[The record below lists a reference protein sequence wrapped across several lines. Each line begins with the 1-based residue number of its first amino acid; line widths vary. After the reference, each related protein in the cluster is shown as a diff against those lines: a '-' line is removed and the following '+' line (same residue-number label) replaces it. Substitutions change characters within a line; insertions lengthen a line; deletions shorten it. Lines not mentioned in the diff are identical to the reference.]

1 MAQGTDVHNEFD
13 DERLTMLFQA
23 ALRKELGRS
32 FAATLVVVLTIV
44 MTMMLIRT
52 LGQAARG
59 SASPEDVVLLLGFAA
74 MAHLPTMVTLSL
86 FVAVVLTLGR
96 MYRDSEMAVW
106 FASGLSLGRTVRP
119 VMGTAVPALAMVA
132 VMVTIAWPWV
142 NQKTL
147 EVRERYNQRPDVARV
162 APGLF
167 QPSSDGQRVFFVD
180 RDSAESREAR
190 NVFILAQARSTESV
204 TTALSGSVFE
214 EGGDRFAVLQR
225 GQRNEFNA
233 ATNERALAR
242 FETYRVLIDQSR
254 VPAAQSLPPKALSTK
269 QLLISRGPVNDG
281 ELAWRL
287 GLCLGACNLT
297 LLGLGLAPVNPRRGG
312 NWNLVLALLSFIVY
326 FNLVNL
332 SQSWVAGGRLS
343 LPAALGVLHGLAFVC
358 ALALI
363 WWRDHATSWSWPA
376 FPSQRLSAAPESRS

>member
-1 MAQGTDVHNEFD
+1 MAQGVEVHNEFG
-13 DERLTMLFQA
+13 DERLMMLFQG

-44 MTMMLIRT
+44 LTMMLIRT

-59 SASPEDVVLLLGFAA
+59 VASPQDVVLLLGFAA
-74 MAHLPTMVTLSL
+74 MAHLPTMITLSL

-106 FASGLSLGRTVRP
+106 FASGLSLGRMVRP
-119 VMGTAVPALAMVA
+119 VLGTAGPALVL
-132 VMVTIAWPWV
+132 VTVLVTVAWPWV
-142 NQKTL
+142 NQQTL
-147 EVRERYNQRPDVARV
+147 EVRERYNQRSDVARV

-167 QPSSDGQRVFFVD
+167 QSSSDGQRVFFID
-180 RDSAESREAR
+180 RDSAESQQAR
-190 NVFILAQARSTESV
+190 NVFILAQARSTESI
-204 TTALSGSVFE
+204 TTALSGTVLTEAS
-214 EGGDRFAVLQR
+214 DRFAVLER

-233 ATNERALAR
+233 ATGERALAR
-242 FETYRVLIDQSR
+242 FETYRVLIDQAQA
-254 VPAAQSLPPKALSTK
+254 PLTQSLPPKALSTLD
-269 QLLISRGPVNDG
+269 LLVLRSPLNDG

-287 GLCLGACNLT
+287 GLCLGAGNLT
-297 LLGLGLAPVNPRRGG
+297 LIGVGLAPVNPRRGG

-326 FNLVNL
+326 FNLINL

-343 LPAALGVLHGLAFVC
+343 LPAALWALHGLAFVC

-363 WWRDHATSWSWPA
+363 WWRDHATSWSRP
-376 FPSQRLSAAPESRS
+376 RLGSRQMSAVLGTRS

>member
-1 MAQGTDVHNEFD
+1 
-13 DERLTMLFQA
+13 MLFQG

-44 MTMMLIRT
+44 LTMMLIRT

-59 SASPEDVVLLLGFAA
+59 VASPQDVVLLLGFAA
-74 MAHLPTMVTLSL
+74 MAHLPTMITLSL

-106 FASGLSLGRTVRP
+106 FSSGLSLGRMVRP
-119 VMGTAVPALAMVA
+119 VLGTAGPALVL
-132 VMVTIAWPWV
+132 VTVLVTVAWPWV
-142 NQKTL
+142 NQQTL
-147 EVRERYNQRPDVARV
+147 EVRERYNQRSDVARV

-167 QPSSDGQRVFFVD
+167 QSSSDGQRVFFID
-180 RDSAESREAR
+180 RDSAESQQAR

-204 TTALSGSVFE
+204 TTALSGTLLTEAS
-214 EGGDRFAVLQR
+214 DRFAVLER

-233 ATNERALAR
+233 ATGERALAR
-242 FETYRVLIDQSR
+242 FETYRVLIDQAQA
-254 VPAAQSLPPKALSTK
+254 PLTQSLPPKALSTPD
-269 QLLISRGPVNDG
+269 LLVSRSPLNDG

-287 GLCLGACNLT
+287 GLCLGAGNLT
-297 LLGLGLAPVNPRRGG
+297 LLGVGLAPVNPRRGG

-326 FNLVNL
+326 FNLINL

-343 LPAALGVLHGLAFVC
+343 LPAALWALHGLAFLC

-363 WWRDHATSWSWPA
+363 WWRDHATSWSR
-376 FPSQRLSAAPESRS
+376 SRLGSRQMSAVPGVHP

>member
-1 MAQGTDVHNEFD
+1 
-13 DERLTMLFQA
+13 MLFQG

-44 MTMMLIRT
+44 LTMMLIRT

-59 SASPEDVVLLLGFAA
+59 VASPQDVVLLLGFAA
-74 MAHLPTMVTLSL
+74 MAHLPTMITLSL

-106 FASGLSLGRTVRP
+106 FASGLSLGRMVRP
-119 VMGTAVPALAMVA
+119 VLGTAGPALVL
-132 VMVTIAWPWV
+132 VTVLVTVAWPWV
-142 NQKTL
+142 NQQTL
-147 EVRERYNQRPDVARV
+147 EVRERYNQRSDVARV

-167 QPSSDGQRVFFVD
+167 QSSSDGQRVFFID
-180 RDSAESREAR
+180 RDSAESQQAR
-190 NVFILAQARSTESV
+190 NVFILAQARSTESI
-204 TTALSGSVFE
+204 TTALSGTVLTEAS
-214 EGGDRFAVLQR
+214 DRFAVLER

-233 ATNERALAR
+233 ATGERALAR
-242 FETYRVLIDQSR
+242 FETYRVLIDQAQA
-254 VPAAQSLPPKALSTK
+254 PLTQSLPPKALSTPD
-269 QLLISRGPVNDG
+269 LLVLRSPLNDG

-287 GLCLGACNLT
+287 GLCLGAGNLT
-297 LLGLGLAPVNPRRGG
+297 LIGVGLAPVNPRRGG

-326 FNLVNL
+326 FNLINL

-343 LPAALGVLHGLAFVC
+343 LPAALWALHGLAFVC

-363 WWRDHATSWSWPA
+363 WWRDHATSWSRP
-376 FPSQRLSAAPESRS
+376 RLGSRQMSAVPGTRS

>member
-1 MAQGTDVHNEFD
+1 MAQGVEVHNEFG
-13 DERLTMLFQA
+13 DERLTMLFQG

-44 MTMMLIRT
+44 LTMMLIRT

-59 SASPEDVVLLLGFAA
+59 VASPQDVVLLLGFAA
-74 MAHLPTMVTLSL
+74 MAHLPTMITLSL

-106 FASGLSLGRTVRP
+106 FASGLSLGRMVRP
-119 VMGTAVPALAMVA
+119 VLGTAGPALVL
-132 VMVTIAWPWV
+132 VTVLVTVAWPWV
-142 NQKTL
+142 NQQTL
-147 EVRERYNQRPDVARV
+147 EVRERYNQRSDVARV

-167 QPSSDGQRVFFVD
+167 QSSSDGQRVFFID
-180 RDSAESREAR
+180 RDSAESQQAR

-204 TTALSGSVFE
+204 TTALSGTVLTEAS
-214 EGGDRFAVLQR
+214 DRFAVLER

-233 ATNERALAR
+233 ATGERALAR
-242 FETYRVLIDQSR
+242 FETYRVLIDQAQA
-254 VPAAQSLPPKALSTK
+254 PLTQSLPPKALSTPD
-269 QLLISRGPVNDG
+269 LLVSRSPLNDG

-287 GLCLGACNLT
+287 GLCLGAGNLT
-297 LLGLGLAPVNPRRGG
+297 LLGVGLAPVNPRRGG

-326 FNLVNL
+326 FNLINL

-343 LPAALGVLHGLAFVC
+343 LPAALWALHGLAFLC

-363 WWRDHATSWSWPA
+363 WWRDHATSWSR
-376 FPSQRLSAAPESRS
+376 SRLGSRQMSAVPGVHP

>member
-1 MAQGTDVHNEFD
+1 MAQGVEVHNEFG
-13 DERLTMLFQA
+13 DERLTMLFQG

-44 MTMMLIRT
+44 LTMMLIRT

-59 SASPEDVVLLLGFAA
+59 VASPQDVVLLLGFAA
-74 MAHLPTMVTLSL
+74 MAHLPTMITLSL

-106 FASGLSLGRTVRP
+106 FSSGLSLGRMVRP
-119 VMGTAVPALAMVA
+119 VLGTAGPALVL
-132 VMVTIAWPWV
+132 VTVLVTVAWPWV
-142 NQKTL
+142 NQQTL
-147 EVRERYNQRPDVARV
+147 EVRERYNQRSDVARV

-167 QPSSDGQRVFFVD
+167 QSSSDGQRVFFID
-180 RDSAESREAR
+180 RDSAESQQAR
-190 NVFILAQARSTESV
+190 NVFILAQARSTESI
-204 TTALSGSVFE
+204 TTALSGTVLTEAS
-214 EGGDRFAVLQR
+214 DRFAVLER

-233 ATNERALAR
+233 ATGERALAR
-242 FETYRVLIDQSR
+242 FETYRVLIDQAQA
-254 VPAAQSLPPKALSTK
+254 PLTQSLPPKALSTPD
-269 QLLISRGPVNDG
+269 LLVLRNPLNDG

-287 GLCLGACNLT
+287 GMCLGAGNLT
-297 LLGLGLAPVNPRRGG
+297 LLGMGLAPVNPRRGG

-326 FNLVNL
+326 FNLINL

-343 LPAALGVLHGLAFVC
+343 LPAALWALHGLAFLC

-363 WWRDHATSWSWPA
+363 WWRDHATSWSR
-376 FPSQRLSAAPESRS
+376 SRLGSRQMSAVPGVHP

>member
-1 MAQGTDVHNEFD
+1 MTQGVEVHNEFG
-13 DERLTMLFQA
+13 DERLTMLFQG

-44 MTMMLIRT
+44 LTMMLIRT

-59 SASPEDVVLLLGFAA
+59 VASPQDVVLLLGFAA
-74 MAHLPTMVTLSL
+74 MAHLPTMITLSL

-106 FASGLSLGRTVRP
+106 FSSGLSLGRMVRP
-119 VMGTAVPALAMVA
+119 VLGTAGPALVL
-132 VMVTIAWPWV
+132 VTVLVTVAWPWV
-142 NQKTL
+142 NQQTL
-147 EVRERYNQRPDVARV
+147 EVRERYNQRSDVARV

-167 QPSSDGQRVFFVD
+167 QSSSDGQRVFFID
-180 RDSAESREAR
+180 RDSAESQQAR

-204 TTALSGSVFE
+204 TTALSGTVLTEAS
-214 EGGDRFAVLQR
+214 DRFAVLER

-233 ATNERALAR
+233 ATGERALAR
-242 FETYRVLIDQSR
+242 FETYRVLIDQAQA
-254 VPAAQSLPPKALSTK
+254 PLTQSLPPKALSTPD
-269 QLLISRGPVNDG
+269 LLVSRSPLNDG

-287 GLCLGACNLT
+287 GLCLGAGNLT
-297 LLGLGLAPVNPRRGG
+297 LLGVGLAPVNPRRGG

-326 FNLVNL
+326 FNLINL

-343 LPAALGVLHGLAFVC
+343 LPAALWALHGLAFLC

-363 WWRDHATSWSWPA
+363 WWRDHATSWSR
-376 FPSQRLSAAPESRS
+376 SRLGSRQMSAVPGVHP